1 MNLIQGMDDR
11 ERRDEDEGRRGRRE
25 RERERERGRSALGES
40 AMEAVMFG
48 AFALLTA

>member
-1 MNLIQGMDDR
+1 MIER
-11 ERRDEDEGRRGRRE
+11 EETRMKEEE
-25 RERERERGRSALGES
+25 EEERERERGRSALGES